1 MPDVRTV
8 SVCVWRTL
16 HNGVLES
23 RDNFGLTLV
32 ESRPAEHIDVKAS
45 DGSQAGSSIK
55 GIRSRLKVSTTLPL
69 NAT

>member
-8 SVCVWRTL
+8 SVCVWHTL

-23 RDNFGLTLV
+23 WDNFGLTLV

-45 DGSQAGSSIK
+45 DGSQAGSIK